1 MPNRPPKKW
10 WDQAVRSIAANPEVV
25 DPERLAGWVW
35 AQWMSPQ
42 AKAQAMKGEYDPRPI
57 EQALR
62 LLPRKQMIRYGL
74 LDPQFKTGFKRG
86 FKESVYHRYPHLRPK
101 QASIYPEVHGSGLK
115 AALYPPEQKTLT
127 PRERATYRGYRGR
140 PALSRTTATFSRIP
154 TMQFKPF
161 SKSMSTIR
169 RQSKQKFGKPFNP
182 YGTET
187 DREEKEYGEYQRYR
201 QAGYDPDHL
210 GDLINP
216 QEQLVEQSAELL
228 EEMKERDRWIDQ
240 EYGPLSEEYGEMA
253 ERGEYDVKK
262 KRKIKREWLPHR
274 LSAQEQADLM
284 SLVEF
289 QKRWQDPNQR
299 PQLKKLKAV
308 YDPKLRRVIQL
319 HYNLK
324 AHDPGKYPDPIDIH
338 GYADKHA
345 GVMLR
350 LVPEIHGL
358 APKDLENMNPYR
370 PGYVMISPKG
380 SLVEIQAKYPQHQ
393 WDNDIM
399 PRMIQ
404 DPTNEID
411 LRHGRIVRRG
421 KANIATN
428 IFIDRDNS

>member
-1 MPNRPPKKW
+1 
-10 WDQAVRSIAANPEVV
+10 
-25 DPERLAGWVW
+25 
-35 AQWMSPQ
+35 
-42 AKAQAMKGEYDPRPI
+42 
-57 EQALR
+57 
-62 LLPRKQMIRYGL
+62 
-74 LDPQFKTGFKRG
+74 
-86 FKESVYHRYPHLRPK
+86 
-101 QASIYPEVHGSGLK
+101 
-115 AALYPPEQKTLT
+115 
-127 PRERATYRGYRGR
+127 
-140 PALSRTTATFSRIP
+140 
-154 TMQFKPF
+154 
-161 SKSMSTIR
+161 MSTIR

-210 GDLINP
+210 GDLINQ